1 LQSKEQFEMVAKT
14 FKGLESVLANELH
27 SIGARNIKLA
37 NRAVI
42 FEGDNSLMYKANFF
56 LRTALKVLVPV
67 YTFQAKSDKE
77 LYEGAISFQ
86 WDEWFDVKNTFAV
99 ESVINSTFFNHSQ
112 FVALKVKDAIADFFR
127 HKNGRRPNVNPENP
141 DFQIHI
147 HISNDEC
154 TLLFDSSGEALYKR
168 GYRQGGG
175 PAPLNE
181 VLAAGMIMLSGWKG
195 ESNFIDP
202 MCGSGTLPIE
212 AGLIAY
218 DIPPGIFRK
227 KFGFEHWKDFDE
239 EMWINITESYTEKNR
254 INGQIHGSDKLQGV
268 VALARRNAASAFLSR
283 KIELRVSNLEEYDP
297 PEGPGI
303 VMINPPYGKRI
314 REIEINSLYTIMGDI
329 MKKRF
334 AGYEAWI
341 LSNNFESIKHIGLR
355 PEKKITLFNGPL
367 ECRFLKYSL
376 YEGTLKSKTQ

>member
-1 LQSKEQFEMVAKT
+1 MVAKT
-14 FKGLESVLANELH
+14 FKGLESVLANELKT
-27 SIGARNIKLA
+27 IGARNIRLA
-37 NRAVI
+37 NRAVL

-67 YTFQAKSDKE
+67 YTFKAKSDKE
-77 LYEGAISFQ
+77 LYDGAMSFQ
-86 WDEWFDVKNTFAV
+86 WDDWFDVKNTFAV
-99 ESVINSTFFNHSQ
+99 ESVINSDFFNHSQ
-112 FVALKVKDAIADFFR
+112 FVALKVKDAVADFFR
-127 HKNGRRPNVNPENP
+127 NKTGRRPNVNPENP

-154 TLLFDSSGEALYKR
+154 TILFDSSGEALYKR

-195 ESNFIDP
+195 EGNFIDP

-227 KFGFEHWKDFDE
+227 KFGFEQWKDFDE
-239 EMWINITESYTEKNR
+239 KMWINITESYTEKNR

-268 VALARRNAASAFLSR
+268 IALARKNAASAFLSR
-283 KIELRVSNLEEYDP
+283 KIELRVSTMEEYEP
-297 PEGPGI
+297 PNGPGI

-314 REIEINSLYTIMGDI
+314 REAGINSLYTIMGDI
-329 MKKRF
+329 LKKRF
-334 AGYEAWI
+334 SGYEAWI
-341 LSNNFESIKHIGLR
+341 LSSNFESVKHIGLR
-355 PEKKITLFNGPL
+355 PGKKLSLFNGPL
-367 ECRFLKYSL
+367 ECKFLQYSL
-376 YEGTLKSKTQ
+376 YEGTLKNKT